1 MPSIKEMKA
10 TITRAGLP
18 TADLLE
24 RADVEARY
32 GQAQSRLAEAERL
45 RASRAPTPPPPRPA
59 GCGPAD
65 RVPAPVLAHALG
77 SLDNWRAIGRAA
89 QTCRHWR
96 GTVDDRVWRSAL
108 AKPLGMGLAIYAFER
123 DDARPGRAK
132 TVAVFASESEIS
144 P

>member
-32 GQAQSRLAEAERL
+32 AEAQARLVEADRL
-45 RASRAPTPPPPRPA
+45 RASRAPTPPPPRPPSEPA

-77 SLDNWRAIGRAA
+77 FLDDWRAIGRAA

-96 GTVDDRVWRSAL
+96 GTVDDRVWRSV
-108 AKPLGMGLAIYAFER
+108 LAIYAFER

>member
-45 RASRAPTPPPPRPA
+45 RASRAPTPPPN
-59 GCGPAD
+59 
-65 RVPAPVLAHALG
+65 PVSTYYVTLAFSKILASKSLIFPG
-77 SLDNWRAIGRAA
+77 SGAIGSQLRSLLCKPAEVAQNNLGAA
-89 QTCRHWR
+89 
-96 GTVDDRVWRSAL
+96 AL
-108 AKPLGMGLAIYAFER
+108 ALHCGA
-123 DDARPGRAK
+123 
-132 TVAVFASESEIS
+132 ASA
-144 P
+144 